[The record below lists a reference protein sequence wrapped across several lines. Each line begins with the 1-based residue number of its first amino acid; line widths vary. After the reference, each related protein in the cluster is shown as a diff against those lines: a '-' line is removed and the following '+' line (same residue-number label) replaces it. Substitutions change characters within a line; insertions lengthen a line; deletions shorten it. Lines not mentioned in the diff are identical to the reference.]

1 MKRHFSCFGARPS
14 NDLMDDSRYPPLTDV
29 SPAAKVRKVV
39 IYKLILSL
47 LHVRVDEL
55 SLWS

>member
-1 MKRHFSCFGARPS
+1 
-14 NDLMDDSRYPPLTDV
+14 MDDSRYPLLTDV